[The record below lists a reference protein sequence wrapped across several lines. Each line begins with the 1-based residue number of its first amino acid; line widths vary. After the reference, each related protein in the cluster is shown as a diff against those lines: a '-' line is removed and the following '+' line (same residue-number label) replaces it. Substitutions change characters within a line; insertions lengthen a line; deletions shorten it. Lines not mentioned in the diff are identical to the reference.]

1 MLAKENFN
9 RIQEISLLGQN
20 LGLKA
25 QVETDKDDVEVTS
38 DDDDTGRKKFTSLV
52 EPRARDP
59 TRSATRTDN
68 KTNKL
73 CLPVTSQSNKP
84 LEGDDESDDDFLDF
98 PSRQENPT
106 ANLMI
111 AKDVVRTIKPIN
123 GRDDIGVEDFI
134 RSVKKAR
141 RRCSQPE
148 LLLDFI
154 IAEKITQQA
163 EKALRY
169 IKIDDYET
177 LYESLRSN
185 LKQTNSV
192 SALRS
197 KLSSCKQGATETVQ
211 NFNVRYRQ
219 IVNEVRYAVQAAYK
233 GTTRRRVALELE
245 EEECLKKYLLNL
257 RWELGMQVKPLKPAN
272 LTEAENH
279 AIETET
285 WVKEGHSPG
294 ITRTNSLFKPPVRIN
309 ASAPARQGTPAT
321 TASHALQTSTR
332 PPTDKGKQTCHKCG
346 KMGHFAA
353 QCQVKNPSFIAGQH
367 TNRPPQVRTIQEEET
382 VTYDPMTEEEI
393 NEQAHYEE
401 SAEYQPCMDDYN
413 QSPEGN
419 TTESPTNY

>member
-1 MLAKENFN
+1 MSNSPTPPTLDQTLQTLVAKISSIETNIYLLAKENFN
-9 RIQEISLLGQN
+9 RIQEILLLGQN

-25 QVETDKDDVEVTS
+25 NVETDKDDVEVTS
-38 DDDDTGRKKFTSLV
+38 DNDDTGRKNFTSLV

-59 TRSATRTDN
+59 TRSATRTSTRTDN

-98 PSRQENPT
+98 HSRQENPT

-111 AKDVVRTIKPIN
+111 AKDVIRTIKPIN
-123 GRDDIGVEDFI
+123 GRDEIGVEDFT

-141 RRCSQPE
+141 KRCSQPE

-185 LKQTNSV
+185 LKQSNSV
-192 SALRS
+192 SALGS

-219 IVNEVRYAVQAAYK
+219 IVNEVKYAVQAAYK
-233 GTTRRRVALELE
+233 GPTRRRVALELE

-257 RWELGMQVKPLKPAN
+257 RWELGWQVKPLKPAN
-272 LTEAENH
+272 LTE
-279 AIETET
+279 
-285 WVKEGHSPG
+285 V
-294 ITRTNSLFKPPVRIN
+294 
-309 ASAPARQGTPAT
+309 
-321 TASHALQTSTR
+321 
-332 PPTDKGKQTCHKCG
+332 
-346 KMGHFAA
+346 
-353 QCQVKNPSFIAGQH
+353 
-367 TNRPPQVRTIQEEET
+367 
-382 VTYDPMTEEEI
+382 
-393 NEQAHYEE
+393 
-401 SAEYQPCMDDYN
+401 
-413 QSPEGN
+413 
-419 TTESPTNY
+419 